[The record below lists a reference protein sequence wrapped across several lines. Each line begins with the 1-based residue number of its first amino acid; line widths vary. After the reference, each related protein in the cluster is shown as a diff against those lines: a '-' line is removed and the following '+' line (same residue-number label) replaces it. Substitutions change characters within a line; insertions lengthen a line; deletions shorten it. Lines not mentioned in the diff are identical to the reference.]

1 MADRFDD
8 SAPPERAGARGAPP
22 GMPRW
27 VKVLGGIALLVVVLV
42 AILLLTG
49 GNHGPGR
56 HTGSGVS
63 PRAEVQEAGGHQPP
77 AGGHAPR

>member
-8 SAPPERAGARGAPP
+8 SALPETAGACGATP

-42 AILLLTG
+42 GIFLLTG

-56 HTGSGVS
+56 HTGSGGS
-63 PRAEVQEAGGHQPP
+63 PPAEVQEAGGHQPP
-77 AGGHAPR
+77 AGGHAP